1 MQQVT
6 LMTNSFIHSSIGS
19 AIQAIIV
26 TILSIRTMVIC
37 TDLLHDQDPVL
48 ESYIVGLNSYF
59 TYDLTVMYVE
69 FVSANNLQMIAFK
82 DRVIRFSKAETSI
95 ILHHLLNQLVFGP
108 MVLVGVTMFSR

>member
-95 ILHHLLNQLVFGP
+95 ILHHLLSQLVFGP
-108 MVLVGVTMFSR
+108 MVLVGAAMFSL